1 MAKLIAQ
8 TFLTIDGV
16 MEAPDKWQLQNGLF
30 DEKMGEPIG
39 GAFQSAGA
47 LLLGRVTYQEFAAHW
62 PKQKDD
68 PFADLLNNMPKYV
81 VSNTLRSAD
90 WTNTQVLSGNAI
102 ERVADLKSRLDKDI
116 LIVGSAKLVSS
127 LTDAGAIDE
136 YQLFVHPVV
145 VAKGKRLFKDGIDPT
160 LLELVSSQSFGTGV
174 IEARYRYKGKAKA

>member
-1 MAKLIAQ
+1 MGKLIAQ

-16 MEAPDKWQLQNGLF
+16 MESPDKWQLQNGLF
-30 DEKMGEPIG
+30 DDKMGEPIG
-39 GAFQSAGA
+39 AAFGSAGA

-62 PKQKDD
+62 PQQKDD
-68 PFADLLNNMPKYV
+68 PFADMLNGMPKYV
-81 VSNTLRSAD
+81 VSNTLKSAEWKNSTIVKGD
-90 WTNTQVLSGNAI
+90 VPA
-102 ERVADLKSRLDKDI
+102 EVAKLKRALPKDL

-136 YQLFVHPVV
+136 YQLFIHPVV

-160 LLELVSSQSFGTGV
+160 LLTLVSSQTFGTGV